1 MHENLGTI
9 FFYLRNKR
17 FAIKKMIAFSAPID
31 EDKTEDTQIA
41 YGIYFNSLVSLI
53 DFTKEKIEKLKNVNG
68 TSPFSELE
76 TNLINILGSE
86 DNYHYLRELRNSI
99 VHRGYDVLKM
109 AYMYQTIMVPVS
121 PAILNNR
128 NQKNLKMYHSFAPSL
143 FEIVNITEQINPSI
157 YSYCEKYN
165 LLGFEPMTKKQLN
178 DEIQN
183 NPYVPNYAKQLAKF
197 SQVNINDLNRGL
209 EQKYQNRLK
218 LLFNTN
224 DLLKTKEPNS

>member
-109 AYMYQTIMVPVS
+109 A
-121 PAILNNR
+121 
-128 NQKNLKMYHSFAPSL
+128 
-143 FEIVNITEQINPSI
+143 
-157 YSYCEKYN
+157 
-165 LLGFEPMTKKQLN
+165 
-178 DEIQN
+178 
-183 NPYVPNYAKQLAKF
+183 
-197 SQVNINDLNRGL
+197 
-209 EQKYQNRLK
+209 
-218 LLFNTN
+218 
-224 DLLKTKEPNS
+224 